1 MAATVGK
8 GRSLSC
14 FTPRHLPDCKTG
26 ACLGDRL
33 AGRME
38 SWRAPLPV
46 LVPCLLPDRAL
57 GHRTAGFR
65 AVLPAEPSLP
75 RGSPAAATRAA
86 GSRGRGG
93 LHGNTDVMD
102 LESLNAASRPPPG
115 PGAAVASLSSGW
127 DLRGVGAA
135 TLPSAGSRPGH
146 QKQTAVNRASQVSPA
161 SHLPDAPLSSKHSQ
175 LAASSR
181 DLTSC
186 FIIPRSSL
194 VPREP

>member
-1 MAATVGK
+1 M
-8 GRSLSC
+8 
-14 FTPRHLPDCKTG
+14 TG
-26 ACLGDRL
+26 LR
-33 AGRME
+33 AG
-38 SWRAPLPV
+38 WRAGGHPSRCWYPAFSRTV
-46 LVPCLLPDRAL
+46 LWGTGRRVQGCSSCRA
-57 GHRTAGFR
+57 F
-65 AVLPAEPSLP
+65 PA

-135 TLPSAGSRPGH
+135 TLPPAGSRPGH

-186 FIIPRSSL
+186 FINRKPRRKHIL
-194 VPREP
+194 IQCGR